1 MLCVIQHRTRHL
13 ARKDAIQLSGD
24 DKNGERCY
32 LECSFLHHEGS
43 GGPDFILRRG
53 RSPGHSIVALRY
65 QEGAQEFDILAE
77 EGVDGGFSMDVN
89 EMAASSIGYQNL
101 SAAERIRIARNI
113 RDALVSQGF
122 VCQVVADNRLI

>member
-1 MLCVIQHRTRHL
+1 MG
-13 ARKDAIQLSGD
+13 KDAIWSALSSIMKGGVGRRFHSY
-24 DKNGERCY
+24 K
-32 LECSFLHHEGS
+32 
-43 GGPDFILRRG
+43 GPDFILRRG